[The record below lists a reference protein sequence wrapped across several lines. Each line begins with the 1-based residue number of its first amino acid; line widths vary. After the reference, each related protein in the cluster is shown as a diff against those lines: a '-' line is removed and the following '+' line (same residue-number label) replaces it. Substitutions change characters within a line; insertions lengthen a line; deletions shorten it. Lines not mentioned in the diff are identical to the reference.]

1 MQNTCPNLYEA
12 NLNYNALNFFK
23 KNQEDWEWYTME
35 SVIERKCRGYIINL
49 CKMMFRAQG
58 ITNDKLGCCIVMR

>member
-1 MQNTCPNLYEA
+1 MQNISPNLCCLYEA
-12 NLNYNALNFFK
+12 NLNYNDLIFLKK

-35 SVIERKCRGYIINL
+35 SVIERKCRGYINL

-58 ITNDKLGCCIVMR
+58 ITKDKLGPA